1 MKKFNNLM
9 LGVAAVVT
17 VVAPL
22 VPKNLYININS
33 EPTHTTTKTKLVN
46 SQCDLAYTSVTNN
59 GMQVCEYHCR
69 EGNKATVYKTFRSN
83 AVSCSDTTTEK
94 VQQRKNDKNLRK
106 H

>member
-1 MKKFNNLM
+1 MKRFNNFL

-33 EPTHTTTKTKLVN
+33 ESTQTMNKTKLVN
-46 SQCDLAYTSVTNN
+46 SQCDLAYTSVTST

-69 EGNKATVYKTFRSN
+69 EGNKATIYKTFRSN
-83 AVSCSDTTTEK
+83 AVSCSTTTTEK
-94 VQQRKNDKNLRK
+94 VQQSKR
-106 H
+106 